1 MSYTKL
7 KGSEPEP
14 LIIDDI
20 VYKVIS
26 KDNVQSI
33 YQLFENN
40 SRFFSLPFEYFQR
53 GTLEDDDLDLNL
65 SLISFDPTLNKPI
78 AAFIVVRRKGV
89 NENYCFFKGCV
100 VDKQYRRQGLGSKM
114 LLELLRRLK
123 EKGIT
128 QVIYGPSVPEYWQ
141 PGVDIR
147 NTSLYF
153 FLKKH
158 GFKSHRAI
166 FNLTVSLN
174 AIDKKPVR
182 NKHGYIY
189 ERVQPKDF
197 KKTFEFVKQHFPNN
211 TWADEVN
218 FSFKLQPPSTFI
230 AKDENNEIVGW
241 ATHSQFFP
249 GSFGPTGVNELLRGK
264 GIGTELFL
272 WCLWDIKQ
280 KGLDRC
286 EIMWVEG
293 NTVKFYSKTFGAY
306 ISPIFYPMYKKI
318 KYNKIH

>member
-1 MSYTKL
+1 MEGEEHKQITIDNMVYRKL
-7 KGSEPEP
+7 SN
-14 LIIDDI
+14 
-20 VYKVIS
+20 
-26 KDNVQSI
+26 DNIQSV

-40 SRFFSLPFEYFQR
+40 SRFFSIPFDYFRR
-53 GTLEDDDLDLNL
+53 GTLEDDGFDPNL
-65 SLISFDPTLNKPI
+65 SLILFNPENNKPI
-78 AAFIVVRRKGV
+78 AAFIVVKRNEM

-100 VDKQYRRQGLGSKM
+100 VDKKYRRQGLGSKIFYEF
-114 LLELLRRLK
+114 LSRVK
-123 EKGIT
+123 EKEIT

-174 AIDKKPVR
+174 AINKEPVR
-182 NKHGYIY
+182 NKDGYIY

-197 KKTFEFVKQHFPNN
+197 KKTFEFVKRHFPNN
-211 TWADEVN
+211 TWAEEVN

-249 GSFGPTGVNELLRGK
+249 GSFGPTGVNELLREK

-318 KYNKIH
+318 K